1 MPLESSK
8 NDRDI
13 QSIHSAP
20 KMRPTAL
27 EMAKNQGL
35 DSVLQNK
42 KNKNKKFRE
51 KAAEGHVVVYRDA
64 PICKWRPFLT
74 FRSAKKTD
82 IFVTY
87 IAKTNEAPAG
97 SAAGLLRGCCCAP
110 TGAGLLLRGCCYG
123 YGRSET
129 GAGGLLPVNGERGT
143 WHGANVPESP
153 IIPINNSLLITYI

>member
-1 MPLESSK
+1 MRLKPSK

-27 EMAKNQGL
+27 KMAKNQGL
-35 DSVLQNK
+35 DSVSQNK

-51 KAAEGHVVVYRDA
+51 KAAEGHVGIYRDA
-64 PICKWRPFLT
+64 PICKGRPFPA
-74 FRSAKKTD
+74 FRSATNTD

-87 IAKTNEAPAG
+87 RAKPSTKPRG
-97 SAAGLLRGCCCAP
+97 SA
-110 TGAGLLLRGCCYG
+110 TGLLLRGCSRLLPAAPGCCCG

-129 GAGGLLPVNGERGT
+129 GGRAAARERGT
-143 WHGANVPESP
+143 GRTSPKSP
-153 IIPINNSLLITYI
+153 IIPLNNSLLITYI